1 MLRPH
6 YFSRYF
12 TILVPSS
19 LNLCSIFTK
28 VPVFKFRISIRAC
41 SYLKVRQSNTPVVVP
56 TKVFL
61 EESLVAPFTEG
72 SKQHFYPK
80 RVLCGLC
87 SVTDFI
93 VIYRIRKNSI
103 LLNLNGTK
111 RSRNAIY
118 FPSKQLGASKGPLG
132 SFLTLHIQKALCISG
147 VKLNCKST
155 LREGVWIF
163 SGTTQCMKSWLTQGS
178 SAGRV
183 TLLLGTSFLHLYYYM
198 KNYFNLI
205 GLEQWYFSLI

>member
-41 SYLKVRQSNTPVVVP
+41 SYLKVRQSNTPVVIP
-56 TKVFL
+56 TKIFL

-87 SVTDFI
+87 SVSDFI

-132 SFLTLHIQKALCISG
+132 SFLTLRIQKALCISG

-205 GLEQWYFSLI
+205 GRYFSLI